1 MPHRAGPLVRPRSH
15 DVTSPVTIEEAIIV
29 AKSNSN
35 ARSTSGDYINKVLE
49 KQMSG
54 FYLALGTAAKAKEGS
69 SPKGAETKQPSGT
82 SKSK

>member
-1 MPHRAGPLVRPRSH
+1 
-15 DVTSPVTIEEAIIV
+15 V

-54 FYLALGTAAKAKEGS
+54 FYLALGTAAKAKERS
-69 SPKGAETKQPSGT
+69 STKGTEPKQSLGT
-82 SKSK
+82 NKSK